1 MLAYNQ
7 EIMILFFR
15 QLLMKFNPWEFWGEI
30 RHRVEQTK
38 LKKLNKKVDQY
49 NKKNKKLIHQ
59 WVKIYWKN

>member
-30 RHRVEQTK
+30 SHKVVQTK

-49 NKKNKKLIHQ
+49 SKKNKKLIHQ
-59 WVKIYWKN
+59 WVKIYSKN